1 MRRTLEVPVANSW
14 RRRFLSLFWA
24 GFVGIAGMTA
34 VACTLFVL
42 WGAAWLV
49 GLV

>member
-1 MRRTLEVPVANSW
+1 MRRTLEMHVADSW
-14 RRRFLSLFWA
+14 RRRFLAVFWA